1 MESSAFALILTLALA
16 APITSAERKCLL
28 SGSWRSDTGCQM
40 VVSTLGE
47 DGRFSGSYLPGP
59 ATGDSEI
66 LPVPLHGSQQD
77 AGLVPQPTFSFT
89 VHWRLQDSE
98 AAQTTVFLGQCYVG
112 TNGEEI
118 LHVLWLWREATD
130 SPAEDWKATRRGDP
144 VSVRTVIWSF
154 LQGWRRHL
162 HTDKITAS
170 GEIQEDQYR
179 KELVVLTGR
188 LCSH

>member
-1 MESSAFALILTLALA
+1 Q
-16 APITSAERKCLL
+16 CLL
-28 SGSWRSDTGCQM
+28 SGSWQSDTGCRM

-66 LPVPLHGSQQD
+66 LPVPLQGSQQD
-77 AGLVPQPTFSFT
+77 GAGLVPQPIFSFT
-89 VHWRLQDSE
+89 VHWQLQE

-130 SPAEDWKATRRGDP
+130 SPTEDWKATR
-144 VSVRTVIWSF
+144 
-154 LQGWRRHL
+154 
-162 HTDKITAS
+162 
-170 GEIQEDQYR
+170 
-179 KELVVLTGR
+179 
-188 LCSH
+188 